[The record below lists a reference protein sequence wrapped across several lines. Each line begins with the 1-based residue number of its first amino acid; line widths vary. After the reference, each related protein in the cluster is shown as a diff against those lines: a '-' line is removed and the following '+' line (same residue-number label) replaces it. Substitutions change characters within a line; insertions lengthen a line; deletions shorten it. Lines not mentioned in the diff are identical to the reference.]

1 MISLEL
7 FKTLIIEGQEDIAQ
21 AEVNPR
27 EIELEQ
33 NGKYVFVGIR
43 QAGKSYLL
51 YQQAKQLIANG
62 MALEDMLYINFDDER
77 LLELAAENLDMI
89 LQAYTTL
96 YVDRQPVLFLDEIQ
110 NIKGWEHFARRV
122 ANQKYRTYITG
133 SNAKML
139 SRDIQTTLGG
149 RYLDVSVYPYSFR
162 EWLAAQDIHLSTN
175 WQYSKQRLLVA
186 NKLDDYLRW
195 GGFPELL
202 MFNGKRAWLNNLYEK
217 ILLGDIIQRNGIKN
231 EQALRLVI
239 KRLAEN
245 VRQPVAYNRLANL
258 IKSTGISTNTTSIIQ
273 YMDFVKDACLL
284 FTIDNYASKFVEKVT
299 TKKHYF
305 VDNGLLSIFL
315 TGGETA
321 LLENM
326 CAIHLYQQ
334 YGEKLYYYRNRI
346 EVDFYVPDESIVV
359 QVCHTLSANSNADE
373 TFRRET
379 EAIVKFNHQY
389 PCKQNLIITRE
400 EEQHLLIDG
409 VGIEVV
415 PVWKWLLLPH
425 TDYAK

>member
-1 MISLEL
+1 MQLDL
-7 FKTLIIEGQEDIAQ
+7 FKTLIIEGQEDITR

-27 EIELEQ
+27 EIALEE
-33 NGKYVFVGIR
+33 NGRYVFVGVR

-51 YQQAKQLIANG
+51 YQQAKRLMADG

-77 LLELAAENLDMI
+77 LLGLSAGDLDMM
-89 LQAYTTL
+89 LQAHTIL
-96 YVDRQPVLFLDEIQ
+96 YMDRRPVLFLDEIQ
-110 NIKGWEHFARRV
+110 NIQGWEHFARRV

-162 EWLAAQDIHLSTN
+162 EWLAAQDIHLTTN
-175 WQYSKQRLLVA
+175 WQYGKQRLLIA
-186 NKLDDYLRW
+186 NKIDNYLQW

-202 MFNGKRAWLNNLYEK
+202 LFQGKRAWLNNLYEK

-231 EQALRLVI
+231 EQALRLAI
-239 KRLAEN
+239 KRLAES
-245 VRQPVAYNRLANL
+245 VRQPVAYNRLSNL
-258 IKSTGISTNTTSIIQ
+258 IKSAGISTNSTSMIQ
-273 YMDFVKDACLL
+273 YVNFVKDACLL
-284 FTIDNYASKFVEKVT
+284 FTLDNYASKFVEKET

-326 CAIHLYQQ
+326 CAIHLYKQ
-334 YGEKLYYYRNRI
+334 YKDGLYYYRDNI
-346 EVDFYVPDESIVV
+346 EVDFYVPDESMAI
-359 QVCHTLSANSNADE
+359 QTCYTLSSNEDAE
-373 TFRRET
+373 NTFRRET
-379 EAIVKFNHQY
+379 ESLIKFNRFQ
-389 PCKQNLIITRE
+389 PCKRNLIITRD
-400 EEQHLLIDG
+400 EEQHLHIDG
-409 VGIEVV
+409 VDIEVI
-415 PVWKWLLLPH
+415 PIWKWLLM
-425 TDYAK
+425 